1 MYVPDEY
8 KTADGINEFRGIYLP
23 YHSYDAEVA
32 GDYDAYGSTEI
43 TKKKKKKIYTT
54 KILENTR
61 ASSWLCKR
69 YYT

>member
-23 YHSYDAEVA
+23 YHSYDAEVV
-32 GDYDAYGSTEI
+32 GVYDAYGSTET

-54 KILENTR
+54 KNTG
-61 ASSWLCKR
+61 K
-69 YYT
+69 YTRQFMVM

>member
-32 GDYDAYGSTEI
+32 GVYDAYGLSLI
-43 TKKKKKKIYTT
+43 HI
-54 KILENTR
+54 
-61 ASSWLCKR
+61 
-69 YYT
+69 